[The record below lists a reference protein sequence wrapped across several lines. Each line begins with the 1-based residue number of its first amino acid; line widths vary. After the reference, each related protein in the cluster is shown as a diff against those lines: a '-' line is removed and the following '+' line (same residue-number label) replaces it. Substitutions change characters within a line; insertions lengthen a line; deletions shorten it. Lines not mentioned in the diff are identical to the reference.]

1 MSLHKF
7 RFFRFLQGN
16 LHAQDCKFD
25 PSITAKLKHSIYFRM
40 STKRPRKKNWRIANL
55 EKAKLA
61 QKRKSA
67 MSALHEE
74 IGDRFQPF
82 NEEVYDTPTS
92 SKRLKESVVR
102 DEIDNFVAAIEETD
116 IVSAFSD
123 FYRNEQSFSK
133 FGRMGTISL
142 RC

>member
-1 MSLHKF
+1 
-7 RFFRFLQGN
+7 
-16 LHAQDCKFD
+16 
-25 PSITAKLKHSIYFRM
+25 M

-82 NEEVYDTPTS
+82 IEEAYDTPTS

-102 DEIDNFVAAIEETD
+102 DEIDNFVAAIEERD
-116 IVSAFSD
+116 IVSAFPD
-123 FYRNEQSFSK
+123 FHSNKHSFFS
-133 FGRMGTISL
+133 TL
-142 RC
+142 E